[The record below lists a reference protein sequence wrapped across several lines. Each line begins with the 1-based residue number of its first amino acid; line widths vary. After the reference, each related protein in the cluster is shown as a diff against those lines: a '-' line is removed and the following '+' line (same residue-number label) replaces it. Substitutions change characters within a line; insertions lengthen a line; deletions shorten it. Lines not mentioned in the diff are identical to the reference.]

1 VDPRE
6 EKETL
11 MLVLLD
17 SNIYFSAL
25 ISPQGRPAQIIHAWR
40 NGRFRLLTCQEQ
52 IDEIRDASRHPRF
65 RSLFHPHEIGAML
78 NRLYA
83 ATVWPAPIPRE
94 HVAADPTDSFLL
106 NLAAAAEA
114 HYLVTGDKRSQILA
128 LKKIC
133 ATSILTPREFCEQV
147 LQV

>member
-1 VDPRE
+1 VGARK
-6 EKETL
+6 EKEAQ

-25 ISPQGRPAQIIHAWR
+25 ISPQGTPARIIRAWK

-65 RSLFHPHEIGAML
+65 RSLFHPHEIGTML

-83 ATVWPAPIPRE
+83 AAVWPAPIP
-94 HVAADPTDSFLL
+94 HKHDAADPTDSFLL

-114 HYLVTGDKRSQILA
+114 HYLVTGDKRSHILA
-128 LKKIC
+128 LGK
-133 ATSILTPREFCEQV
+133 V
-147 LQV
+147 G